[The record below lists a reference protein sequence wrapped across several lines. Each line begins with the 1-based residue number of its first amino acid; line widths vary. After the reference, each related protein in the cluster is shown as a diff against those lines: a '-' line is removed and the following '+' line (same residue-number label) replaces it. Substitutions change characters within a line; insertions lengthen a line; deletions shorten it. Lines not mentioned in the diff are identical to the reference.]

1 MMVARLGR
9 DGNPTGYWG
18 DQDDIY
24 FVNFVV
30 FGFFFIIL
38 VQLLGILLGD
48 RSPIQVTSDID
59 HHNSHNLN
67 KNPPHSR
74 LLSLA
79 IGNSHE
85 NF

>member
-9 DGNPTGYWG
+9 DGNPAGYLG
-18 DQDDIY
+18 DLDDGY

-48 RSPIQVTSDID
+48 RSPIQVT
-59 HHNSHNLN
+59 L
-67 KNPPHSR
+67 
-74 LLSLA
+74 
-79 IGNSHE
+79 
-85 NF
+85 